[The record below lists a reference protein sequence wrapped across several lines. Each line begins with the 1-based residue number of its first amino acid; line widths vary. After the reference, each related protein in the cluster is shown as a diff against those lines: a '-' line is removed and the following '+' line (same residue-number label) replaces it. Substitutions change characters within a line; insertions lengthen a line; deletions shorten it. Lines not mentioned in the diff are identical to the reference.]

1 MNINLI
7 ENKYNFEEIN
17 SSLTKMSRKI
27 NELENSVSLLE
38 DNVRFILIQQ
48 VNNLKR
54 AYTIESIMLFV
65 IEIMLLATVMYVVAT
80 LLFKDKLWFLHADKY
95 NTIPVCVV
103 FMIISIMLFI
113 KTIFDIKD
121 VYESNIDQIALGEF
135 NRPRDKRH

>member
-1 MNINLI
+1 MEERRI
-7 ENKYNFEEIN
+7 EN
-17 SSLTKMSRKI
+17 KI

-38 DNVRFILIQQ
+38 DNVRFILKQQ

-54 AYTIESIMLFV
+54 EYTIESIMLFV

-95 NTIPVCVV
+95 NTIPVCVI

-121 VYESNIDQIALGEF
+121 VYESNIDQTALGEF
-135 NRPRDKRH
+135 NRPRDKRYRK